1 MKAGLQT
8 RLLLLTT
15 LVLGTF
21 LTLAGV
27 VLERSFRASVLA
39 GAEEQLQLVIYSLMG
54 SVQDDGEQ
62 LRFSGELPEPR
73 LHQPESGLYA
83 VVRDANQR
91 ELWHSPSVITTGVR
105 FPTEQ
110 PLNPGEFRFTAT
122 QDGQASRFFLS
133 SAVIWEESNDS
144 VRTFIVG
151 TDQQPFRAAISGFR
165 RNLYFGLG
173 AVTIVFVLAQFL
185 AVRWGLR
192 PLRTMAGEVLELE
205 EGQRDSLSS
214 GYPLELQGL
223 AENLDRFIAH
233 EHRSR
238 TRYRKAM
245 EDLAHSLKTP
255 LAVIRNALSDD
266 PATKQIGLLTEQLDR
281 METTVTHQ
289 LSRASVSGPVIVGRA
304 VNLCSLVDRLLRA
317 LHSAYADRDVKVDLL
332 LPPDLSVRGDER
344 DLMEIL
350 GNLLENAFKYTRSRI
365 SIRGELN
372 EKVAVIIED
381 DGPGIEPQL
390 RKEVLNRGARGDQ
403 VQPGQGIGLAMVQDL
418 LEVYEGELEIGQSRW
433 GGALIRLTLP

>member
-1 MKAGLQT
+1 
-8 RLLLLTT
+8 
-15 LVLGTF
+15 
-21 LTLAGV
+21 
-27 VLERSFRASVLA
+27 
-39 GAEEQLQLVIYSLMG
+39 
-54 SVQDDGEQ
+54 
-62 LRFSGELPEPR
+62 
-73 LHQPESGLYA
+73 
-83 VVRDANQR
+83 
-91 ELWHSPSVITTGVR
+91 
-105 FPTEQ
+105 
-110 PLNPGEFRFTAT
+110 
-122 QDGQASRFFLS
+122 
-133 SAVIWEESNDS
+133 
-144 VRTFIVG
+144 
-151 TDQQPFRAAISGFR
+151 
-165 RNLYFGLG
+165 
-173 AVTIVFVLAQFL
+173 
-185 AVRWGLR
+185 
-192 PLRTMAGEVLELE
+192 
-205 EGQRDSLSS
+205 
-214 GYPLELQGL
+214 
-223 AENLDRFIAH
+223 
-233 EHRSR
+233 
-238 TRYRKAM
+238 M